1 LAAAAVLA
9 AALAVAGVITSMLL
23 WYHIRR
29 TTSELTER
37 ADRIDPDGRRSDVHR
52 TADALHRLDV
62 AIERMSVSATD
73 VAARNEHA
81 TVALDSLPIGM
92 IVVDTTG
99 RELVRTRA
107 AEHLVGV
114 RASDALVGE
123 TMRQVLRGAL
133 EAQVVE
139 RTLDLFGPPRCVVAV
154 TGRPVVRGDGA
165 VVGAVATCED
175 VTERQRIEAA
185 RSDFVANLSHEIKTP
200 VGAIA
205 VLAETMAEDPSDTE
219 VIHRFALRLVQ
230 ESHRVNRIVN
240 DLLELSRIEALGATR
255 VSAVTVRSM
264 VAEAVDRVR
273 PLAEQRDV
281 AIVISSVSTRATV
294 LGDQRQ
300 LVSAVA
306 NLVENAVKYSDAR
319 STVHIDARTDGRTV
333 EIDVIDRGIGIP
345 SRDLD
350 RIFERF
356 YRVDRARSR
365 ETGGTGL
372 GLSIVRHIALNHE
385 GSVHVRST
393 EGAGSTFTLRLP
405 AGPGPHLVVGP
416 PDQSTTEEALGA

>member
-1 LAAAAVLA
+1 LALAAVVA
-9 AALAVAGVITSMLL
+9 AALAIAGAVTSTLL
-23 WYHIRR
+23 WRHLRW
-29 TTSELTER
+29 TTVAMTSL
-37 ADRIDPDGRRSDVHR
+37 ADRIDPDGRRSDVSR
-52 TADALHRLDV
+52 PAAARHRLEV
-62 AIERMSVSATD
+62 AVDRVATAATD
-73 VAARNEHA
+73 EARRNEHA

-92 IVVDTTG
+92 IVVDEDG
-99 RELVRTRA
+99 HELVRTRA

-133 EAQVVE
+133 DGEVVE
-139 RTLDLFGPPRCVVAV
+139 RVLDLFGPPRCVVGV
-154 TGRPVVRGDGA
+154 TGRPVRGRDGEM
-165 VVGAVATCED
+165 VGAVATCED

-205 VLAETMAEDPSDTE
+205 LLAETIAQDPSDTD
-219 VIHRFALRLVQ
+219 VVQRFAMRLVQ
-230 ESHRVNRIVN
+230 ESHRVDRIVN
-240 DLLELSRIEALGATR
+240 DLLELSRIEATGATR
-255 VSAVTVRSM
+255 TTAVGVRSI

-273 PLAEQRDV
+273 PLADQRGVRLAV
-281 AIVISSVSTRATV
+281 ATISARPTV

-306 NLVENAVKYSDAR
+306 NLVENAVKYSDSGA
-319 STVHIDARTDGRTV
+319 SVHVDARTDGRTI

-345 SRDLD
+345 ARDLD

-372 GLSIVRHIALNHE
+372 GLAIVRHIALNHE

-393 EGAGSTFTLRLP
+393 EGAGSTFTMRLP
-405 AGPGPHLVVGP
+405 AGPGPHLVRDAAEHP
-416 PDQSTTEEALGA
+416 NAEEAVGA